1 MRTFRPGTSALAA
14 LMAADDS
21 EVMTLALPGGG
32 TLFEAGET
40 TGMVYVLRAGR
51 LAALHPGNPPK
62 FLGLIW
68 PGEAIGEISVLADI
82 PHTAS
87 IVAMRDSELLAMP
100 RAVFLDRVQKHPAI
114 LIELMRTMIAR
125 TQGERAT
132 KKLAVAFGFLAAGE
146 GPPVRPLVENL
157 RRTVEANGART
168 ALLTAEHLAHPT
180 EWFSAREEEHD
191 FVFYVAEAGE
201 TAWAAHCLRQADRS
215 FWIGCGDAEPPSAPP
230 FPAAR
235 ATLKPADLL
244 LVHPRECARPS
255 GGPAWQKVLC
265 CRQIFH
271 AREDDAA
278 DIARLARVI
287 TGRSVGVVLSG
298 GGARGYAH
306 VGALRALHEHGV
318 PVDFIGGA
326 SMGAVIAAGLAYGW
340 GGEEMVA
347 RVKAAF
353 VQTNPLSDLA
363 VPLIALTRGRVVDRR
378 LAENFG
384 DTDILDL
391 WRPFYCVSSDLTKG
405 AHLVHDSG
413 LLRQALRASIAL
425 PGILPP
431 VVDGDNVLVD
441 GGVMRN
447 LPIDLMQDLHDGP
460 IVAVDVSI
468 DTGLTPKDIE
478 TPRSL
483 AHWAL
488 SGAWRKGAPIVSLLL
503 RSATVTATRD
513 VIAARGAADVF
524 IAPEL
529 DGVEIRD
536 WRAFV
541 PAVDAGYRAA
551 ARALESLDCP
561 LTELRTRRGRCDEDH

>member
-1 MRTFRPGTSALAA
+1 MRSTKGGASALAA

-21 EVMTLALPGGG
+21 EVLTLALPGGG

-40 TGMVYVLRAGR
+40 SGMVYVLRTGR
-51 LAALHPGNPPK
+51 LAAVQPGNPPE
-62 FLGLIW
+62 FLGLVW
-68 PGEAIGEISVLADI
+68 PGEAIGEISLLADI
-82 PHTAS
+82 PHTATV
-87 IVAMRDSELLAMP
+87 VAMRDSELLAMP
-100 RAVFLDRVQKHPAI
+100 RAAFFDAVQKHPAI
-114 LIELMRTMIAR
+114 LLELMRTMIVR
-125 TQGERAT
+125 TRNERT
-132 KKLAVAFGFLAAGE
+132 VKKLAVTFAFLAVGE
-146 GPPVRPLVENL
+146 GSPIRALIERLQRDVEK
-157 RRTVEANGART
+157 TGARL
-168 ALLTAEHLAHPT
+168 ALLTAEHLVHPT
-180 EWFSAREEEHD
+180 EWFSDREEEHD
-191 FVFYVAEAGE
+191 FVFYVAETGE
-201 TAWAAHCLRQADRS
+201 TAWGQHCLRQADRS
-215 FWIGCGDAEPPSAPP
+215 FWVGRGEAEPPSAAP
-230 FPAAR
+230 FSVAH

-244 LVHPRECARPS
+244 LVHRAECVRPS
-255 GGPAWQKVLC
+255 GGRAWQKTLC

-271 AREDDAA
+271 ARDGDPA

-326 SMGAVIAAGLAYGW
+326 SMGAVIAAGLACGW
-340 GGEEMVA
+340 DGDEMA
-347 RVKAAF
+347 KRVKTAF
-353 VQTNPLSDLA
+353 VETNPLSDLA
-363 VPLIALTRGRVVDRR
+363 VPFIALTRGRLVDRR
-378 LAENFG
+378 LSENFG
-384 DTDILDL
+384 DIDILDL
-391 WRPFYCVSSDLTKG
+391 WRPFYCVSSDLTNG
-405 AHLVHDSG
+405 AHVVHDSG
-413 LLRQALRASIAL
+413 LLRRALRASIAL

-431 VVDGDNVLVD
+431 VIEGDNVLVD

-447 LPIDLMQDLHDGP
+447 LPIDLMRDMHDGP

-468 DTGLTPKDIE
+468 DTGLTPRDIE

-524 IAPEL
+524 IAPAL

-536 WRAFV
+536 WRAFE
-541 PAVDAGYRAA
+541 PAVEAGYQAA
-551 ARALESLDCP
+551 TRALKSLDCP
-561 LTELRTRRGRCDEDH
+561 LTELRVRARQV

>member
-1 MRTFRPGTSALAA
+1 
-14 LMAADDS
+14 MAANES
-21 EVMTLALPGGG
+21 EVLTLALPGGG
-32 TLFEAGET
+32 TLVEAGET
-40 TGMVYVLRAGR
+40 SGMVYVLRAGR
-51 LAALHPGNPPK
+51 LAALRPGNPPE
-62 FLGLIW
+62 FLGLVW

-82 PHTAS
+82 PHTATV
-87 IVAMRDSELLAMP
+87 VAMRDSELLVMP
-100 RAVFLDRVQKHPAI
+100 RAAFLDAVQKHPSI

-125 TQGERAT
+125 ARSERT
-132 KKLAVAFGFLAAGE
+132 MKKLAVAFAFLAAGE
-146 GPPVRPLVENL
+146 GPPVRALVEGL
-157 RRTVEANGART
+157 RKAVDQNGART
-168 ALLTAEHLAHPT
+168 ALLTAEHLSHPT

-191 FVFYVAEAGE
+191 LVFYVAEAGE
-201 TAWAAHCLRQADRS
+201 TQWAAHCLRQADRS
-215 FWIGCGDAEPPSAPP
+215 FWIGRGDAEPPSVAP

-235 ATLKPADLL
+235 AALKPADLL
-244 LVHPRECARPS
+244 LVHRQGCVRPS
-255 GGPAWQKVLC
+255 GGRAWQKALC

-271 AREDDAA
+271 AREA
-278 DIARLARVI
+278 DPADLARLARVI

-306 VGALRALHEHGV
+306 VGALRALNEHGV
-318 PVDFIGGA
+318 PVDFVGGA

-340 GGEEMVA
+340 DDEEMVA
-347 RVKAAF
+347 RVKTAF
-353 VQTNPLSDLA
+353 VETNPLSDLA
-363 VPLIALTRGRVVDRR
+363 VPFIALTRGRLVDRR
-378 LAENFG
+378 LGDNFG
-384 DTDILDL
+384 DTDMLDL
-391 WRPFYCVSSDLTKG
+391 WRPFYCVSSDLTNG
-405 AHLVHDSG
+405 AHIVHDSG
-413 LLRQALRASIAL
+413 SLRHALRASIAL

-431 VVDGDNVLVD
+431 VVDGGRVLVD

-536 WRAFV
+536 WRAFE
-541 PAVDAGYRAA
+541 PAVSAGYRAA
-551 ARALESLDCP
+551 ARALEGLDCP
-561 LTELRTRRGRCDEDH
+561 LTELRVRRGRCDEDHGR

>member
-1 MRTFRPGTSALAA
+1 
-14 LMAADDS
+14 MAADDS
-21 EVMTLALPGGG
+21 EVLTLALPGGG

-40 TGMVYVLRAGR
+40 SGMVYVLRAGR
-51 LAALHPGNPPK
+51 LAAVLPGNPPQL
-62 FLGLIW
+62 LGLIW
-68 PGEAIGEISVLADI
+68 PGEAIGEISLLADI
-82 PHTAS
+82 PHTATV
-87 IVAMRDSELLAMP
+87 VAMRDSELLAMP
-100 RAVFLDRVQKHPAI
+100 RAAFLDTVQKHPAI
-114 LIELMRTMIAR
+114 LLELMRTMITRAR
-125 TQGERAT
+125 NDGAGKR
-132 KKLAVAFGFLAAGE
+132 LAVTFGFLAAGI
-146 GPPVRPLVENL
+146 GPPVRALVERL
-157 RRTVEANGART
+157 RREVEKNGAHA
-168 ALLTAEHLAHPT
+168 ALLTAEHLSHPT
-180 EWFSAREEEHD
+180 EWFSDREEEHD

-215 FWIGCGDAEPPSAPP
+215 FWVGRGDAETPSTAP
-230 FPAAR
+230 FSTAR

-244 LVHPRECARPS
+244 LVHPSACVRPS
-255 GGPAWQKVLC
+255 GARDWQKALC

-271 AREDDAA
+271 AREGDEA

-306 VGALRALHEHGV
+306 VGALRALHEYGV

-326 SMGAVIAAGLAYGW
+326 SMGAVIAAGFASGW
-340 GGEEMVA
+340 NGHEMAA
-347 RVKAAF
+347 RVKTAF
-353 VQTNPLSDLA
+353 VETNPLSDLA

-378 LAENFG
+378 LSENFG

-391 WRPFYCVSSDLTKG
+391 WRPFYCVSSDLTNG
-405 AHLVHDSG
+405 THIVHDSG
-413 LLRQALRASIAL
+413 LLRRALRASIAL

-431 VVDGDNVLVD
+431 VVEGDNVLVD

-447 LPIDLMQDLHDGP
+447 LPIDLMQDMHDGP

-468 DTGLTPKDIE
+468 DTGLTPRDIE

-483 AHWAL
+483 ARWVL

-536 WRAFV
+536 WRAFE
-541 PAVDAGYRAA
+541 PAVEAGYRAA
-551 ARALESLDCP
+551 AWALGNLDCP
-561 LTELRTRRGRCDEDH
+561 LTELRVRRGRCDQDH

>member
-1 MRTFRPGTSALAA
+1 MRSSRGGASALAA

-21 EVMTLALPGGG
+21 EVLTLALPGGG

-40 TGMVYVLRAGR
+40 SGMVYVLRAGR
-51 LAALHPGNPPK
+51 LAAIRAGNPPEL
-62 FLGLIW
+62 LGLIW
-68 PGEAIGEISVLADI
+68 PGEAIGEISLLADI
-82 PHTAS
+82 PHTAT
-87 IVAMRDSELLAMP
+87 IVAMRDSELLAIP
-100 RAVFLDRVQKHPAI
+100 RAAFLDAVLKHPAI
-114 LIELMRTMIAR
+114 LLELMRTMIAR
-125 TQGERAT
+125 SRNERAV
-132 KKLAVAFGFLAAGE
+132 KKLAVAFGFLAAGA
-146 GPPVRPLVENL
+146 GPPIRALVERL
-157 RRTVEANGART
+157 QREVEKDGVRTI
-168 ALLTAEHLAHPT
+168 LLTAEHLSHPT
-180 EWFSAREEEHD
+180 EWFSDREEEHD
-191 FVFYVAEAGE
+191 FVFYVAETGE
-201 TAWAAHCLRQADRS
+201 AAWAAHCLRQSDRT
-215 FWIGCGDAEPPSAPP
+215 FWVGRGEPPPVAP
-230 FPAAR
+230 FSVGR

-244 LVHPRECARPS
+244 LVHPHACARPS
-255 GGPAWQKVLC
+255 GGGEWQKSLC
-265 CRQIFH
+265 CRRIFH
-271 AREDDAA
+271 AREGNEG

-326 SMGAVIAAGLAYGW
+326 SMGAVIAAGLACGW
-340 GGEEMVA
+340 DGEEMTA
-347 RVKAAF
+347 RIKTAF
-353 VQTNPLSDLA
+353 VDTNPLSDLA
-363 VPLIALTRGRVVDRR
+363 VPFIALTRGRVVDRR
-378 LAENFG
+378 LSDNFG

-391 WRPFYCVSSDLTKG
+391 WRPFYCVSSDLTNG
-405 AHLVHDSG
+405 AHVVHDRG

-431 VVDGDNVLVD
+431 VIEGDTVLVD

-447 LPIDLMQDLHDGP
+447 LPIDLMQDMHDGP

-483 AHWAL
+483 AHWAW

-536 WRAFV
+536 WRAFE
-541 PAVDAGYRAA
+541 PAVEAGHRAA
-551 ARALESLDCP
+551 VRALESLDCP
-561 LTELRTRRGRCDEDH
+561 LTELRVRRAV